1 MDDPVKREE
10 VERGL
15 RLLNHMVSTMRDELL
30 QVSARVVALTRTL
43 EERGAVSEEAVL
55 EALPSQVR
63 AERVANEAAAP
74 LRIELSDHRRDKYT
88 VAIPPVPCAELL
100 PICKARCCTLP
111 FRLSTQDLDGGH
123 VRWDYGRPYW
133 NLRRPDG
140 YCVHND
146 SDGHGCSVYQE
157 RPAPCRA
164 FDCRG
169 DDRIWLDFEKRI
181 PAPPAPI
188 DTAADVPKESPTEPR
203 MEVENRAALRH
214 IVMDIEGL
222 SLRRA

>member
-1 MDDPVKREE
+1 MDDDPVKRGE

-15 RLLNHMVSTMRDELL
+15 RLLNHLVSTMRDELL
-30 QVSARVVALTRTL
+30 QVSAQVVALTREL
-43 EERGAVSEEAVL
+43 EERGAIDEESVL
-55 EALPSQVR
+55 ARLPDRVQ
-63 AERVANEAAAP
+63 AARVADETAAP

-146 SDGHGCSVYQE
+146 SDGHGCSVYVE

-169 DDRIWLDFEKRI
+169 DDRIWLDYERRI
-181 PAPPAPI
+181 PAPI
-188 DTAADVPKESPTEPR
+188 DASAEVPHRSPEEPR
-203 MEVENRAALRH
+203 VETENRAALRH

-222 SLRRA
+222 SLRRE

>member
-1 MDDPVKREE
+1 MDDDPVRRQE

-15 RLLNHMVSTMRDELL
+15 RLLNHLVSTMRDEIL
-30 QVSARVVALTRTL
+30 QLGAQVAVLTRKL
-43 EERGAVSEEAVL
+43 DESGAARGESVL
-55 EALPSQVR
+55 EALPDRVR
-63 AERVANEAAAP
+63 EARVADEAAGAP
-74 LRIELSDHRRDKYT
+74 RVELSDHRRDKYT
-88 VAIPPVPCAELL
+88 VAVPPVPCAELL

-140 YCVHND
+140 HCVHND
-146 SDGHGCSVYQE
+146 PDGHGCGVYEE

-169 DDRIWLDFEKRI
+169 DDRIWLDFDKRI
-181 PAPPAPI
+181 PAPI
-188 DTAADVPKESPTEPR
+188 DATVDVSRPLRVLSPGEL
-203 MEVENRAALRH
+203 EGRAALRAV
-214 IVMDIEGL
+214 VMDIEGQ
-222 SLRRA
+222 SLRGK

>member
-1 MDDPVKREE
+1 MDDDPVTRGE

-15 RLLNHMVSTMRDELL
+15 RLLNHLVSTMRDELL
-30 QVSARVVALTRTL
+30 QLGTQVAALTR
-43 EERGAVSEEAVL
+43 EVDERGALPEAD
-55 EALPSQVR
+55 
-63 AERVANEAAAP
+63 EAAEP
-74 LRIELSDHRRDKYT
+74 LRIELSDHQRDKYA
-88 VAIPPVPCAELL
+88 VAVPPVPCAELL
-100 PICKARCCTLP
+100 PICEARCCTLA

-146 SDGHGCSVYQE
+146 PDGHGCGVYQE

-169 DDRIWLDFEKRI
+169 DDRIWLDYDKRI
-181 PAPPAPI
+181 PAPI
-188 DTAADVPKESPTEPR
+188 DTAPDVSRPPRKLSR

-214 IVMDIEGL
+214 IVMDIEGV
-222 SLRRA
+222 SLRKK

>member
-1 MDDPVKREE
+1 MEDDLVKREE

-15 RLLNHMVSTMRDELL
+15 RLLNHLVSTMRDELL
-30 QVSARVVALTRTL
+30 QVSAQVVALTREL
-43 EERGAVSEEAVL
+43 EERGAIEEESLL
-55 EALPSQVR
+55 ETLPDQVR
-63 AERVANEAAAP
+63 AARVADETAAP

-100 PICKARCCTLP
+100 PICRARCCTLP

-146 SDGHGCSVYQE
+146 AGGHGCSVYAE

-169 DDRIWLDFEKRI
+169 DERIWLDYDKRI
-181 PAPPAPI
+181 PAPI
-188 DTAADVPKESPTEPR
+188 DTRADAPQRSQEEPR
-203 MEVENRAALRH
+203 VEVENRAALRH

-222 SLRRA
+222 SLRRE

>member
-15 RLLNHMVSTMRDELL
+15 RLLNHLVSTMRDELL
-30 QVSARVVALTRTL
+30 QVSAQVVALTREL
-43 EERGAVSEEAVL
+43 EERGAIKEKSVL
-55 EALPSQVR
+55 ETLPDHVR
-63 AERVANEAAAP
+63 AARVADETAAP

-146 SDGHGCSVYQE
+146 RDGHGCSVYTE

-169 DDRIWLDFEKRI
+169 DDRIWLDYEKRI
-181 PAPPAPI
+181 PAPI
-188 DTAADVPKESPTEPR
+188 GAAAEVAHRSPEDPR
-203 MEVENRAALRH
+203 VEVENRAALRH

-222 SLRRA
+222 SLRKA

>member
-1 MDDPVKREE
+1 KLDERGDIREE
-10 VERGL
+10 SVLETLPERV
-15 RLLNHMVSTMRDELL
+15 RE
-30 QVSARVVALTRTL
+30 ARVADET
-43 EERGAVSEEAVL
+43 
-55 EALPSQVR
+55 
-63 AERVANEAAAP
+63 AAP
-74 LRIELSDHRRDKYT
+74 LRIELSDHQRDKYA

-146 SDGHGCSVYQE
+146 SDGHGCGVYQE

-181 PAPPAPI
+181 PAPV
-188 DTAADVPKESPTEPR
+188 DTTDVAHGSPKQPR

-222 SLRRA
+222 SLRRK

>member
-1 MDDPVKREE
+1 MDDDPVKREE

-15 RLLNHMVSTMRDELL
+15 RLLNHLVSTMRDELL
-30 QVSARVVALTRTL
+30 QVSAQVVALTREL
-43 EERGAVSEEAVL
+43 EERGAIREESVL
-55 EALPSQVR
+55 ERLPDQVR
-63 AERVANEAAAP
+63 AARVADETAAP

-146 SDGHGCSVYQE
+146 SGGHGCSVYEE

-169 DDRIWLDFEKRI
+169 DDRIWLDYEKRI
-181 PAPPAPI
+181 PAPI
-188 DTAADVPKESPTEPR
+188 DAAAEVPHRSPEEPR
-203 MEVENRAALRH
+203 GEVENRAALRH

-222 SLRRA
+222 SLRRE

>member
-1 MDDPVKREE
+1 MDDDPVRREE

-15 RLLNHMVSTMRDELL
+15 RLLNHLVSTMRDELL
-30 QVSARVVALTRTL
+30 QLGAQVVALTRKL
-43 EERGAVSEEAVL
+43 DERGAIEESVL
-55 EALPSQVR
+55 EALPDRVR
-63 AERVANEAAAP
+63 EARVADEAAAP
-74 LRIELSDHRRDKYT
+74 LRVELSDHQRDKYA
-88 VAIPPVPCAELL
+88 VAVPPVPCAALL

-146 SDGHGCSVYQE
+146 PDGRGCGVYGE

-169 DDRIWLDFEKRI
+169 DSRIWLDYEKRI
-181 PAPPAPI
+181 PAPIDAAPE
-188 DTAADVPKESPTEPR
+188 VSREPR
-203 MEVENRAALRH
+203 KQPRANDENRATLRH
-214 IVMDIEGL
+214 VVMGIEDV
-222 SLRRA
+222 SLRR

>member
-1 MDDPVKREE
+1 MDDDAVRREE
-10 VERGL
+10 LERGL
-15 RLLNHMVSTMRDELL
+15 RLLNHLVSTMRDELL
-30 QVSARVVALTRTL
+30 QVGAQVAALTRKL
-43 EERGAVSEEAVL
+43 DEREAIEESVL
-55 EALPSQVR
+55 ETLPDQVR
-63 AERVANEAAAP
+63 EARVADETAAP
-74 LRIELSDHRRDKYT
+74 LRIELSDHQRDKYA
-88 VAIPPVPCAELL
+88 VAIPPVPCEELL
-100 PICKARCCTLP
+100 PICRARCCTLP

-146 SDGHGCSVYQE
+146 SGRHTCGVYQE

-181 PAPPAPI
+181 PAPI
-188 DTAADVPKESPTEPR
+188 DAAADVPHEPRKPPR

-214 IVMDIEGL
+214 IVMDIEGQ
-222 SLRRA
+222 SLRRK

>member
-1 MDDPVKREE
+1 MDDDPVRREE
-10 VERGL
+10 VDRGF
-15 RLLNHMVSTMRDELL
+15 RLLNHLVSTMRDELL
-30 QVSARVVALTRTL
+30 QLGAQVVALTR
-43 EERGAVSEEAVL
+43 EVDERGAIRKQSVL
-55 EALPSQVR
+55 ETLSDQVR
-63 AERVANEAAAP
+63 EARVADEAAAP
-74 LRIELSDHRRDKYT
+74 LRIELSDHQRDKYA
-88 VAIPPVPCAELL
+88 VAVPPVPCAELL

-146 SDGHGCSVYQE
+146 PDGHGCGVYEE

-169 DDRIWLDFEKRI
+169 DARIWLDYEKRI
-181 PAPPAPI
+181 PAAI
-188 DTAADVPKESPTEPR
+188 DAALDVPPGPR
-203 MEVENRAALRH
+203 KQPRVEVEGRAALRH
-214 IVMDIEGL
+214 VVMGIEGE
-222 SLRRA
+222 SLRRK

>member
-1 MDDPVKREE
+1 VDDDPIRREE

-15 RLLNHMVSTMRDELL
+15 RLLNHLVSTMRDELI
-30 QVSARVVALTRTL
+30 QVRARVGALTRKL
-43 EERGAVSEEAVL
+43 DERGAIEET
-55 EALPSQVR
+55 LPDRVR
-63 AERVANEAAAP
+63 EERVADEAAAP
-74 LRIELSDHRRDKYT
+74 LRIELSDHQRDKYA

-100 PICKARCCTLP
+100 PICQARCCTLA

-146 SDGHGCSVYQE
+146 PDGHSCGVYQE

-181 PAPPAPI
+181 PAPI
-188 DTAADVPKESPTEPR
+188 DTAADVPLESRKQPR

-214 IVMDIEGL
+214 KVMDIEGM
-222 SLRRA
+222 SLRRK